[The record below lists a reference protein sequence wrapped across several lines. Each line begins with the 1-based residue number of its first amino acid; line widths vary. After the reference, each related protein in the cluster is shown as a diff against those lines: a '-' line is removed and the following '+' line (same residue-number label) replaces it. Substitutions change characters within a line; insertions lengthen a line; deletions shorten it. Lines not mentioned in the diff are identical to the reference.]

1 VRKHLINNELK
12 EEQHEMTKADIGL
25 WGLAVMG
32 ENLILNM
39 ESKGFTVAAFNRTT
53 EKTRKFAQGRA
64 KGKNIIPAYEV
75 KDFIDS
81 IAPPRKVMIMV
92 KAGKPVDMVIE
103 QILPFMDKGD
113 IIIDGGNSHFPDTI
127 RRCKEIEEKGL
138 LYIGTGVSGGEEGA
152 LRGPA
157 IMPGG
162 SPKAWESIKP
172 IFQKIAART
181 DDGHP
186 CCDWVGEN
194 GAGHFVKM
202 VHNGIEYGDMQMICE
217 SYQMMK
223 AGLGMTNQHIHE
235 VFTEWNKGE
244 LDSYLIEITRD
255 ILGYKDE
262 DGSEVIDLILDTAG
276 QKGTGKWTA
285 IEALNLG
292 QPLTLIGEAVF
303 ARCLSALK
311 EERAAASEVLTGPKP
326 NFTGDKKAFVDDLR
340 QALYASKIVSYAQ
353 GYQLMRAAAKEYNWN
368 LNNGGIALI
377 WRGGCIIRSVFLGK
391 IKEAFD
397 KNPDLVN
404 LLLDPFFKTAV
415 EKAQPAWRRVV
426 TTAVQM
432 GIPMPAMSSALAYY
446 DGYRSGRLPANLLQ
460 AQRDYFGAHTYE
472 RVDKPR
478 GEFFHTNWTGRG
490 GTTAASTYTA

>member
-1 VRKHLINNELK
+1 VPYWQEK
-12 EEQHEMTKADIGL
+12 EQNKMAKADIGL
-25 WGLAVMG
+25 IGLAVMG

-39 ESKGFTVAAFNRTT
+39 ESKGFTVACFNRTVS
-53 EKTRKFAQGRA
+53 KVDKFIEGRA
-64 KGKNIIPAYEV
+64 KGKNIIGCH
-75 KDFIDS
+75 S
-81 IAPPRKVMIMV
+81 IEELAENLEKPRKIMLMV
-92 KAGKPVDMVIE
+92 KAGEAVDAFIDKV
-103 QILPFMDKGD
+103 LPHLEDGD
-113 IIIDGGNSHFPDTI
+113 IIIDGGNSHFPDTM
-127 RRCKEIEEKGL
+127 RRTEYVESKGK

-152 LRGPA
+152 LRGPS

-162 SPKAWESIKP
+162 SPPAWEHVKP
-172 IFQKIAART
+172 IFQKIAAKT
-181 DDGHP
+181 DDGEP

-217 SYQMMK
+217 TYQLMK
-223 AGLGMTNQHIHE
+223 EGLGMTNKEMHDN
-235 VFTEWNKGE
+235 FTEWNKGE

-262 DGSEVIDLILDTAG
+262 DGNEVIDLILDTAG

-311 EERAAASEVLTGPKP
+311 EERVAASKVLSGPKP
-326 NFTGDKKAFVDDLR
+326 KFTGDKKAFINDLR

-353 GYQLMRAAAKEYNWN
+353 GYQLMRAAATEHNWN
-368 LNNGGIALI
+368 LNYGGIALM
-377 WRGGCIIRSVFLGK
+377 WRGGCIIRSAFLGK
-391 IKEAFD
+391 IKEAFT
-397 KNPDLVN
+397 KNPKLTN
-404 LLLDPFFKTAV
+404 LLLDPFFKDAV
-415 EKAQPAWRRVV
+415 EKAQAAWRQVV
-426 TTAVQM
+426 TAAVEM
-432 GIPMPAMSSALAYY
+432 GIPMPAINSALNFY
-446 DGYRSGRLPANLLQ
+446 DGYRHDRLPANLLQ

-478 GEFFHTNWTGRG
+478 GELFHTNWTGRG
-490 GTTAASTYTA
+490 GTTSASTYTA

>member
-1 VRKHLINNELK
+1 
-12 EEQHEMTKADIGL
+12 MAKADIGL
-25 WGLAVMG
+25 IGLAVMG

-39 ESKGFTVAAFNRTT
+39 ESKGFTVACFNRTVSKVDNFI
-53 EKTRKFAQGRA
+53 EGRA
-64 KGKNIIPAYEV
+64 KGKNIIGCH
-75 KDFIDS
+75 S
-81 IAPPRKVMIMV
+81 IEELIENLKKPRKIMLMV
-92 KAGKPVDMVIE
+92 KAGAPVDAFIDKL
-103 QILPFMDKGD
+103 LPHLEDGD
-113 IIIDGGNSHFPDTI
+113 IIIDGGNSHFPDTM
-127 RRCKEIEEKGL
+127 RRTEYVESKGK

-152 LRGPA
+152 LRGPS

-162 SPKAWESIKP
+162 SPPAWEHIKP
-172 IFQKIAART
+172 IFQAISAKT
-181 DDGHP
+181 KDGEP

-217 SYQMMK
+217 TYQMMK
-223 AGLGMTNQHIHE
+223 EGLGMTNQQMYDC
-235 VFTEWNKGE
+235 FTEWNKGE

-262 DGSEVIDLILDTAG
+262 DGNYVIDLILDTAG

-311 EERAAASEVLTGPKP
+311 EERVKAAKVLKGPRTK
-326 NFTGDKKAFVDDLR
+326 FRGDKEKFLNDLR
-340 QALYASKIVSYAQ
+340 QALYASKIISYAQ
-353 GYQLMRAAAKEYNWN
+353 GYQLMRAAATEYNWN
-368 LNNGGIALI
+368 LNYGGIALI
-377 WRGGCIIRSVFLGK
+377 WRGGCIIRSAFLGK
-391 IKEAFD
+391 IKKAFD
-397 KNPDLVN
+397 KKPKLEN
-404 LLLDPFFKTAV
+404 LLLDPFFKKAV
-415 EKAQPAWRRVV
+415 KKAQGSWRRVI
-426 TTAVQM
+426 TTAIKL
-432 GIPMPAMSSALAYY
+432 GIPMPAMSCALAFY
-446 DGYRSGRLPANLLQ
+446 DGYRAERLPANLLQ

-490 GTTAASTYTA
+490 GTTAASTYTV